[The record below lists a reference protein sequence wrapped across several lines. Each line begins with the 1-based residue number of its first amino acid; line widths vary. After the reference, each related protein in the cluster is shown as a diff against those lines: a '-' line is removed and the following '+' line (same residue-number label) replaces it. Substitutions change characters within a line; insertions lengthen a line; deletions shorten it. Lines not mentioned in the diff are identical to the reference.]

1 MGRFVCQAT
10 DFHYRH
16 FEDEVMAILVGVFP
30 SITARKGMAGR
41 EIVAKAFEQYYQ
53 DDGLMTGSIFAKN
66 RYEVAEKNGVALED
80 IAKLEVGGVTALVA
94 NSSPAA
100 FWTIFFIYSTP
111 GLLDD
116 IRREIDAVVVT
127 THEGHEITRSL
138 DIKSLKEQCPL
149 LTSTFQETLR
159 CGSIGTSVRE
169 VMEDTVLDGQWLLRK
184 GAMVQ
189 MPSRIIHKD
198 PSLWGPDVEEFNPR
212 RFMKDSEAQRSG
224 GSTARKRPSPACFR
238 AFGGG
243 TTLCPGRH
251 FATNEILALTA
262 MFVLR
267 FDMAPSA
274 GGTWSMPTTHNS
286 NMSIIVVQPDTD
298 FEVEVS
304 RRKGFETGR
313 FTCGLNGSDTILAV
327 TVEDRTPG

>member
-1 MGRFVCQAT
+1 
-10 DFHYRH
+10 
-16 FEDEVMAILVGVFP
+16 MALLFGVFP
-30 SITARKGMAGR
+30 SITARKGMSGR
-41 EIVAKAFEQYYQ
+41 AIVAKAFGQYYR
-53 DDGLMTGSIFAKN
+53 DDGLMEGSIFVKN
-66 RYEVAEKNGVALED
+66 RYQVAEKNGVSLDD
-80 IAKLEVGGVTALVA
+80 IAELEVGGVLALVA

-116 IRREIDAVVVT
+116 VRREIDAIVVK
-127 THEGHEITRSL
+127 HNEGHDITYSL

-159 CGSIGTSVRE
+159 YGSIGISVRE
-169 VMEDTVLDGQWLLRK
+169 VMEDTILDDQWLLSK

-189 MPSRIIHKD
+189 MPSRIIHRD

-212 RFMKDSEAQRSG
+212 RFVKDSEAQRSG
-224 GSTARKRPSPACFR
+224 SMARKRPSPACFR

-251 FATNEILALTA
+251 FATNEILTLTA

-267 FDMAPSA
+267 FEMKPSA
-274 GGTWSMPTTHNS
+274 GAWSMPTTDNS
-286 NMSIIVVQPDTD
+286 NMSVIIVQPDTD

-327 TVEDRTPG
+327 TVEDGSAG

>member
-1 MGRFVCQAT
+1 
-10 DFHYRH
+10 
-16 FEDEVMAILVGVFP
+16 MALLVGVLP
-30 SITARKGMAGR
+30 SITARKGIAGR
-41 EIVAKAFEQYYQ
+41 EIVAKAFAKYYS
-53 DDGLMTGSIFAKN
+53 DDGLMEGSIFAKN

-80 IAKLEVGGVTALVA
+80 ITRLEVAGVIALVA
-94 NSSPAA
+94 NSSPVA

-111 GLLDD
+111 GLLDE
-116 IRREIDAVVVT
+116 IRREIDAIVVT
-127 THEGHEITRSL
+127 NNECHEITRSL
-138 DIKSLKEQCPL
+138 DIKTLKEHCPL

-159 CGSIGTSVRE
+159 YNSIGTSVRE
-169 VMEDTVLDGQWLLRK
+169 VMEDTILDGQWLLK
-184 GAMVQ
+184 KSAIVQ
-189 MPSRIIHKD
+189 MPSRIIHRD
-198 PSLWGPDVEEFNPR
+198 ASLWGHDVEEFNPR

-224 GSTARKRPSPACFR
+224 SSTAKKRPSPACFR

-267 FDMAPSA
+267 FDMVPLT
-274 GGTWSMPTTHNS
+274 GTWSMPSTANS
-286 NMSIIVVQPDTD
+286 NMSIVVVQPDKD
-298 FEVEVS
+298 FEVELS

-327 TVEDRTPG
+327 TVEDRATE

>member
-1 MGRFVCQAT
+1 
-10 DFHYRH
+10 
-16 FEDEVMAILVGVFP
+16 MALLVGVLPF
-30 SITARKGMAGR
+30 ITARKGIAGR
-41 EIVAKAFEQYYQ
+41 EIVAKAFEQYYR
-53 DDGLMTGSIFAKN
+53 DDGLMEGSIFAKK

-80 IAKLEVGGVTALVA
+80 IARLEVAGVIALVA
-94 NSSPAA
+94 NSSPVA
-100 FWTIFFIYSTP
+100 FWAIFFIYSTP

-116 IRREIDAVVVT
+116 IRREIDAIVVT
-127 THEGHEITRSL
+127 NNEGHEIKHSL
-138 DIKSLKEQCPL
+138 DIKTLKEQCPL

-159 CGSIGTSVRE
+159 YHSIGTSVRE
-169 VMEDTVLDGQWLLRK
+169 VMENTVLDGQWLLKK

-198 PSLWGPDVEEFNPR
+198 PSLWGSDVEEFNPR
-212 RFMKDSEAQRSG
+212 RFMKDAGAQRSD
-224 GSTARKRPSPACFR
+224 STARKRPSPACFR

-267 FDMAPSA
+267 FDMVPLAS
-274 GGTWSMPTTHNS
+274 TWSMPTTANS
-286 NMSIIVVQPDTD
+286 NMSIVVVQPDTD

-313 FTCGLNGSDTILAV
+313 FTCGLNGSDSILVV
-327 TVEDRTPG
+327 TVEDRVAE

>member
-1 MGRFVCQAT
+1 
-10 DFHYRH
+10 
-16 FEDEVMAILVGVFP
+16 
-30 SITARKGMAGR
+30 MAG
-41 EIVAKAFEQYYQ
+41 V
-53 DDGLMTGSIFAKN
+53 L
-66 RYEVAEKNGVALED
+66 
-80 IAKLEVGGVTALVA
+80 ALVA
-94 NSSPAA
+94 NSSPTA

-116 IRREIDAVVVT
+116 IRREIDGIVVT
-127 THEGHEITRSL
+127 NHEGREIIRSL
-138 DIKSLKEQCPL
+138 DIKSLKERCPL

-159 CGSIGTSVRE
+159 YGSIGTSVRE
-169 VMEDTVLDGQWLLRK
+169 VMEDTILDGQWLLKK

-212 RFMKDSEAQRSG
+212 RFMKDSEAHRSG
-224 GSTARKRPSPACFR
+224 ARKRPSPACFR

-267 FDMAPSA
+267 FEMAPSA
-274 GGTWSMPTTHNS
+274 GGAWAMPTMDNS
-286 NMSIIVVQPDTD
+286 NMAVIIVQPDKD

-313 FTCGLNGSDTILAV
+313 FTCGLKGEDAILAV
-327 TVEDRTPG
+327 TVEDRVAE

>member
-1 MGRFVCQAT
+1 MMT
-10 DFHYRH
+10 
-16 FEDEVMAILVGVFP
+16 ILVGVFP
-30 SITARKGMAGR
+30 SITARKGIAGR
-41 EIVAKAFEQYYQ
+41 AIVAKALEQYYR
-53 DDGLMTGSIFAKN
+53 DDGLMAGSIFAKK

-80 IAKLEVGGVTALVA
+80 IAKFEVSVLIAIVA
-94 NSSPAA
+94 NTPPAA
-100 FWTIFFIYSTP
+100 FWTLFFIYSTP

-127 THEGHEITRSL
+127 NKEGDELTRSL

-159 CGSIGTSVRE
+159 YTSIGTSVRE
-169 VMEDTVLDGQWLLRK
+169 VMEDTILDGQWLLKK

-198 PSLWGPDVEEFNPR
+198 PSLWGPDVDEFNPR

-224 GSTARKRPSPACFR
+224 STARKRPSPGCLR
-238 AFGGG
+238 TFGGG

-251 FATNEILALTA
+251 FATNEIIALTA
-262 MFVLR
+262 LFVLR
-267 FDMAPSA
+267 FDMAPSS
-274 GGTWSMPTTHNS
+274 GTWSMPTTNNA
-286 NMSIIVVQPDTD
+286 NMSVIVLQPDTEC
-298 FEVEVS
+298 EVEVT

-313 FTCGLNGSDTILAV
+313 FTCGLKGSDSVFAV
-327 TVEDRTPG
+327 AVEDRPAG

>member
-1 MGRFVCQAT
+1 MP
-10 DFHYRH
+10 
-16 FEDEVMAILVGVFP
+16 ILVGIFP
-30 SITARKGMAGR
+30 SITARKGIAGR
-41 EIVAKAFEQYYQ
+41 AVVAKAFEQYYRG
-53 DDGLMTGSIFAKN
+53 DGLMEASIFAKN
-66 RYEVAEKNGVALED
+66 RYEVAAKNGVALED
-80 IAKLEVGGVTALVA
+80 IAKWEVAAVLALVA

-116 IRREIDAVVVT
+116 IRGEIDGIVVT
-127 THEGHEITRSL
+127 NYEGHEIIRSL
-138 DIKSLKEQCPL
+138 DIKSLKERCPL

-159 CGSIGTSVRE
+159 YGSIGTSVRE
-169 VMEDTVLDGQWLLRK
+169 VMEDTILDGQWLLKK

-198 PSLWGPDVEEFNPR
+198 SSLWGPDVEEFNPR
-212 RFMKDSEAQRSG
+212 RFMKDPEAPRSG
-224 GSTARKRPSPACFR
+224 SSSTARKRPSPACFR

-267 FDMAPSA
+267 FEMAPSA
-274 GGTWSMPTTHNS
+274 GGAWSMPTMDNS
-286 NMSIIVVQPDTD
+286 NMAVIIVQPDKD

-313 FTCGLNGSDTILAV
+313 FTCGLKGEDAILAV
-327 TVEDRTPG
+327 TVEDRVAE

>member
-1 MGRFVCQAT
+1 
-10 DFHYRH
+10 
-16 FEDEVMAILVGVFP
+16 MAILVGVFP
-30 SITARKGMAGR
+30 SITARKGIAGR
-41 EIVAKAFEQYYQ
+41 AIVAKAFEQYYQ
-53 DDGLMTGSIFAKN
+53 GDGLMAGSILAKN

-80 IAKLEVGGVTALVA
+80 IAKLEVGGVIALVA

-100 FWTIFFIYSTP
+100 FWTIFFINSTP

-116 IRREIDAVVVT
+116 IRREVDAVVVT
-127 THEGHEITRSL
+127 NNEGHEITRSL

-159 CGSIGTSVRE
+159 YCSIGTQVRE
-169 VMEDTVLDGQWLLRK
+169 VMEDTILDGQWLLEK
-184 GAMVQ
+184 GAMLQ

-212 RFMKDSEAQRSG
+212 RFMKDSEAQRS
-224 GSTARKRPSPACFR
+224 SSKARKRPSPACFR

-274 GGTWSMPTTHNS
+274 GTWSMPTMNNS
-286 NMSIIVVQPDTD
+286 NMAIIVVQPDTD

-304 RRKGFETGR
+304 RREGFETGR
-313 FTCGLNGSDTILAV
+313 FTCGLNGSDTIFAV
-327 TVEDRTPG
+327 TVEDRTAG